1 MEASVLTEY
10 YGRSI
15 RADLGVNSLV
25 LLWDSMA
32 KKKKKDKTG
41 KVIHKASGGNSEPG
55 GASAH

>member
-32 KKKKKDKTG
+32 KKKKKTKQE
-41 KVIHKASGGNSEPG
+41 K
-55 GASAH
+55 